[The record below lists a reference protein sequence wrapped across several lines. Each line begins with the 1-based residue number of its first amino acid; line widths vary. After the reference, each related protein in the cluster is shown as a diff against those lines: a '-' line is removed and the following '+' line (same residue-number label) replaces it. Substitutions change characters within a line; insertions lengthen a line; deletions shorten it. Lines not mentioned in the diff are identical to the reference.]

1 MSPLVEVEDVS
12 KHYDR
17 GRSGALGFGARTVL
31 RAVDGVSLRID
42 AGTTLGLVGESGCG
56 KSTLGRLLIRLLPP
70 TGGRITFDGEEISA
84 LHGPALKRPRR
95 NMGIVFQDP
104 YGALDPRMT
113 VRAIVREPLLIHG
126 EPADKTRI
134 EAMLDRVGLP
144 QSAATRYP
152 HEFSGGQR
160 QRIGIARAL
169 IMQPR
174 FLVCDEP
181 VSALDVSVQ
190 AGIVNL
196 LQDLQAELG
205 VAMLFIAHDLSVVRH
220 ISDRVAVMYLGR
232 VVEQGDKH
240 SLYRAPL
247 HPYTQALI
255 AAVPALSPVGRAE
268 RRARRTRV
276 TGDIPTAMA
285 IPSGCRFHTRCPH
298 VMPICRTDDPVLT
311 PQAPG
316 HDVACHL
323 YPRSGA

>member
-1 MSPLVEVEDVS
+1 MSPLLEVEDVS

-17 GRSGALGFGARTVL
+17 GRSGAFGFGPRTLL

-113 VRAIVREPLLIHG
+113 VGAIVREPLLIHG
-126 EPADKTRI
+126 EPADKARI
-134 EAMLDRVGLP
+134 GAMLDRVGLP
-144 QSAATRYP
+144 PSAATRYP

-232 VVEQGDKH
+232 VVERGDPD
-240 SLYRAPL
+240 SVFADPA
-247 HPYTQALI
+247 HPYARALI
-255 AAVPALSPVGRAE
+255 AAIPGSKVERTVLQGDPPDPA
-268 RRARRTRV
+268 AR
-276 TGDIPTAMA
+276 
-285 IPSGCRFHTRCPH
+285 PSGCPFHPRCQL
-298 VMPICRTDDPVLT
+298 VVARCRVET
-311 PQAPG
+311 PDLKPRSRDG
-316 HDVACHL
+316 RLVACHVAQDEISL
-323 YPRSGA
+323 GRAA

>member
-1 MSPLVEVEDVS
+1 MNPLLEVEDLS

-17 GRSGALGFGARTVL
+17 GGSGPFGLGARTLL
-31 RAVDGVSLRID
+31 RAVDGVSLQID

-56 KSTLGRLLIRLLPP
+56 KSTLGRLLIRLSPP
-70 TGGRITFDGEEISA
+70 TGGRITFDGQEISA

-95 NMGIVFQDP
+95 HMGIVFQDP

-113 VRAIVREPLLIHG
+113 VGAIVREPLLIHG
-126 EPADKTRI
+126 EPAPKTRI
-134 EAMLDRVGLP
+134 AAMLDRVGLP
-144 QSAATRYP
+144 SSAAGRYP

-196 LQDLQAELG
+196 LQDLQADLG

-232 VVEQGDKH
+232 VVEQGGKR
-240 SLYRAPL
+240 SLYERPL

-268 RRARRTRV
+268 RRMRRTRV
-276 TGDIPTAMA
+276 TGDIPSAMA
-285 IPSGCRFHTRCPH
+285 IPTGCRFHTRCPH
-298 VMPICRTDDPVLT
+298 VMPVCRNDDPVLT
-311 PQAPG
+311 EQTPG

-323 YPRSGA
+323 FPRNAA

>member
-1 MSPLVEVEDVS
+1 MNPLLKVENVS

-17 GRSGALGFGARTVL
+17 GGRGLLGLGPRTLL
-31 RAVDGVSLRID
+31 RAVDGVSLSID
-42 AGTTLGLVGESGCG
+42 AGSTLGLVGESGCG

-70 TGGRITFDGEEISA
+70 TGGRIVFDGEEISA
-84 LHGPALKRPRR
+84 LQGTALKRPRR
-95 NMGIVFQDP
+95 HMGIVFQDP

-113 VRAIVREPLLIHG
+113 VGAIVREPLLIHG
-126 EPADKTRI
+126 EPAPKAQVS
-134 EAMLDRVGLP
+134 AMLDRVGLP
-144 QSAATRYP
+144 ASAATRYP

-232 VVEQGDKH
+232 VVEQGSKH
-240 SLYRAPL
+240 ALYGRPL

-255 AAVPALSPVGRAE
+255 AAVPALSPVGRAQ
-268 RRARRTRV
+268 RRARRARV
-276 TGDIPTAMA
+276 TGDIPSAMA
-285 IPSGCRFHTRCPH
+285 IPPGCRFHTRCPH
-298 VMPICRTDDPVLT
+298 VMPVCRTDDPVLT
-311 PQAPG
+311 EQAPG
-316 HDVACHL
+316 QDVACHL
-323 YPRSGA
+323 YPRSAA